1 MVIENS
7 ETDLASVRCQ
17 PDIQVEVS
25 NKQLYKP
32 KVQIRSSPE
41 IIELSTYIG
50 PLWRSLSSFAHL
62 FFIITL

>member
-1 MVIENS
+1 MIENS
-7 ETDLASVRCQ
+7 ETDLTSVRCQ

-41 IIELSTYIG
+41 INN
-50 PLWRSLSSFAHL
+50 
-62 FFIITL
+62 